1 MANTYKKIASVTVG
15 SGGASSMA
23 FSSIPATYTD
33 LVVKVSARRSDAS
46 EGSLSTRF
54 NSDSGSNYSSRT
66 LRGTGSA
73 ASSSTDSANNLLPFW
88 VIDGT
93 GYTANTFAS
102 ADIYIPNYASANQKS
117 ISAENVSE
125 NNQTTTYMQITAGLW
140 SGTAAITAITLYAN
154 EQATGTFAQY
164 STATLYG
171 IKSS

>member
-1 MANTYKKIASVTVG
+1 MATTFVKIASVTVG

-23 FSSIPATYTD
+23 FTSIPATYTD
-33 LVVKVSARRSDAS
+33 LALKVSARRSDTS

-54 NSDSGSNYSSRT
+54 NSDSGSNYSNRT
-66 LRGTGSA
+66 IRGTGSA
-73 ASSSTDSANNLLPFW
+73 ASSSSDSGLNLLPFW

-102 ADIYIPNYASANQKS
+102 ADIYIPNYTSANQKS
-117 ISAENVSE
+117 ISAENAAE
-125 NNQTTTYMQITAGLW
+125 NNATGSYMQITAGLW
-140 SGTAAITAITLYAN
+140 SGTAAINAITLYAN

-171 IKSS
+171 IKNS